1 MITEIFRP
9 VKNLIDRFEVLVN
22 QRANEHANWKSKINE
37 ISYKSKSSIV
47 ENHTINKFYSLPNTW
62 YLDSSEYPNLPP
74 TELKNIPSGIYRDYH
89 GEIGG
94 YGNFCVKN
102 SLFYLTVGQKI
113 FKFDPT
119 TEEITTYNNRGIR
132 KYLWKLQ
139 WSDFPPK
146 TGTTLQYWRVSGSG
160 MWGIPPRGANTDF
173 SSIQPLQNGKWAL
186 LSWSGA
192 GGETVVCGMENRK
205 RVMYILNSDFTLSS
219 QFDLGGEFANNLID
233 WATLG
238 NQIVLL
244 TLRKITSSG
253 GNINENVFTFFN
265 TSGFYQGEFII
276 KPALYTYIPKIEYGG
291 FFSGILSYECYTL
304 VFGYDIPGTYEEFLR
319 DKPPDVEIIGH
330 GFLENGY
337 EAVSCRRLKND
348 PITGN
353 KFYYQGITL
362 GGMTTNQEYIF
373 IYDKNDFLIRVF
385 DNHGILKRIISLQEF
400 EYFGDKGIKPTYYPL
415 DVQISIDPTNTKYL
429 YIYLPVFPQT
439 IGRCKIDD

>member
-1 MITEIFRP
+1 VITEIFRP

-22 QRANEHANWKSKINE
+22 QRAIEHANWKAKINE
-37 ISYKSKSSIV
+37 ISYKLKSSIV

-62 YLDSSEYPNLPP
+62 YLDSSEYPYPDLPP
-74 TELKNIPSGIYRDYH
+74 TTELKNIPSGIYRDYY

-119 TEEITTYNNRGIR
+119 TEEITTYNNQGITR
-132 KYLWKLQ
+132 YLWKIQ

-146 TGTTLQYWRVSGSG
+146 AGTTLQYYHIR
-160 MWGIPPRGANTDF
+160 RNTDF
-173 SSIQPLQNGKWAL
+173 SSIQPLQDGKWAL
-186 LSWSGA
+186 LSWSG
-192 GGETVVCGMENRK
+192 GGEGIICGMENRK

-219 QFDLGGEFANNLID
+219 QFDLGGEFADNLID
-233 WATLG
+233 WTTLG
-238 NQIVLL
+238 NQIILL
-244 TLRKITSSG
+244 TLRKIISSG
-253 GNINENVFTFFN
+253 GTINENVFTFFN
-265 TSGFYQGEFII
+265 TSGLYQGEFII

-304 VFGYDIPGTYEEFLR
+304 VFGYDIPVTYEEFLR
-319 DKPPDVEIIGH
+319 NKPPDVEIIGH

-337 EAVSCRRLKND
+337 EAVSCRTLKYD
-348 PITGN
+348 PILGN
-353 KFYYQGITL
+353 KFYYQGIIN

-400 EYFGDKGIKPTYYPL
+400 EYFGDKGIKATNPGYSL
-415 DVQISIDPTNTKYL
+415 DIQISIDPINTKYL
-429 YIYLPVFPQT
+429 YIYLPVYPRM